1 MQFAEYIEEMRRIM
15 LATEVTADDNVQL
28 GAEEGFTRLVD
39 MTGELKKSGKTLFFV
54 GNGASAMMSSH
65 MATDFCKNGGI
76 KSMAFNDASLM
87 TALGND
93 ISYEKCFSF
102 PLERFGQTGDMLVTI
117 SSSGNSPNVVA
128 ALQKAKDL
136 GITRISISGMKPD
149 NASRRL
155 GNLNFYV
162 PGATYGFAESAH
174 QVLLHCWYDLF
185 ESKYCK

>member
-1 MQFAEYIEEMRRIM
+1 MQYAQYIEDLSNVLLSMKVTDNDN
-15 LATEVTADDNVQL
+15 TELDIDQGLNL
-28 GAEEGFTRLVD
+28 LLK
-39 MTGELKKSGKTLFFV
+39 MTKDLKDQDKTLFFA

-93 ISYEKCFSF
+93 ISYEQCFAF
-102 PLERFGQTGDMLVTI
+102 PLGRFGQQGDMLVTI

-128 ALQKAKDL
+128 ALNKAKEVGL
-136 GITRISISGMKPD
+136 SRVTLSGMKPE
-149 NASRRL
+149 NASRDL

-162 PGATYGFAESAH
+162 PGDTYGLAESAH
-174 QVLLHCWYDLF
+174 QVVLHCWYDWF
-185 ESKYCK
+185 EKEYC